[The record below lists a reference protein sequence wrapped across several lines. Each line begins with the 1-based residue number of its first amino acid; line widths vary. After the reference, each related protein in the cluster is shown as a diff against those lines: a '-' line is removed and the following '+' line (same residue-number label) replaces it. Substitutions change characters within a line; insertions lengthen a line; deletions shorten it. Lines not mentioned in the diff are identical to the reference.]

1 MKTNLTKSPTE
12 QCNWTFIRTNSVS
25 GMQRWMVRAVVC
37 SCCLCLGWMHP
48 VKAQGAYTINVAQ
61 TEGKAKVELDY
72 KHMVNAVEFEI
83 TPPLTGVKISQ
94 NGAYVLSIDVNGK
107 ATGNLADHV
116 TGVTGSG
123 SIVFDLSKDG
133 TLPLD
138 PGVYDFKIRMKSNDG
153 CYSENVPFQVMVKQL
168 PVLNL
173 MSPEVFCEN
182 TDFNITGTID
192 PISGAVFK
200 YKWKAVVNGTD
211 EEKRKV
217 NLSQGTESGEID
229 YVAGVNI
236 AEKVTNK
243 NTKPVEITYTVTP
256 IVYYGNFK
264 VEGKAKS
271 VNITVNPQL
280 DLNLSTVTK
289 VLCNNGTTAIEL
301 SSHLTGGSVNQ
312 VSWTKRLVSG
322 SVPGLS
328 TAPSASFNFPKTIA
342 ETLTNDGNAPAVVK
356 YEITQTYT
364 NTKTCTTKDS
374 IEITVNPTPVVTS
387 ISDQTVCSGNAATV
401 TLATTISRAEV
412 KYKIEVAGGEQ
423 VEGEQGTSVD
433 AAAGDWSTGN
443 LTLAAGTTTP
453 QELTYTV
460 TPKIGSCE
468 GTPVTFTV
476 TVNPSLNVTVDQAKD
491 TICMGNTAAITLNSG
506 VSGVNVVYNIT
517 YEANPNIGGLTAIP
531 AQTAVNGA
539 SLTWTTP
546 VLTNTTGELQ
556 TVKYTITPSV
566 GGTCNGTP
574 VTYEVTVVPAIT
586 LDDIS
591 ALGAICSKDGIGAID
606 FTSPGLQPSVTDHIV
621 YSWNFKYNSSELD
634 IVAPAGVTIENTG
647 ETPAD
652 KIATGTGAFTIV
664 TVTNK
669 ADAQKSVTVTVQ
681 AKYKGLD
688 CAVSVEKTFEV
699 KVNPQ
704 PSFELGK

>member
-12 QCNWTFIRTNSVS
+12 QCNGAFIRTKSVS
-25 GMQRWMVRAVVC
+25 GMQRWMVRAAVC
-37 SCCLCLGWMHP
+37 CCCLCFGWMHP
-48 VKAQGAYTINVAQ
+48 VKAQGAYTLNVAQ

-72 KHMVNAVEFEI
+72 KRMVNAVAFEI

-94 NGAYVLSIDVNGK
+94 NGAYVLSIDANGK
-107 ATGNLADHV
+107 AIGSLADHI
-116 TGVTGSG
+116 TGETGNG
-123 SIVFDLSKDG
+123 SIIFDLSKDG

-138 PGVYDFKIRMKSNDG
+138 PGVYDFQIRMKSNDG
-153 CYSENVPFQVMVKQL
+153 CYSEDVPFQVVVKQL

-173 MSPEVFCEN
+173 MSPDVFCEN
-182 TDFNITGTID
+182 TDFNLTGTID

-211 EEKRKV
+211 EEKEKV
-217 NLSQGTESGEID
+217 NLSQGTESGEIE
-229 YVAGVNI
+229 YAAGVNI
-236 AEKVTNK
+236 TEKVTNK
-243 NTKPVEITYTVTP
+243 NIKPVEITYTVTP
-256 IVYYGNFK
+256 IAYYGNFK

-280 DLNLSTVTK
+280 DLNLSAITK

-342 ETLTNDGNAPAVVK
+342 ETLTNDGNAPAIVK

-364 NTKTCTTKDS
+364 NTKMCTIKDS
-374 IEITVNPTPVVTS
+374 IEITVNPTPVVTM
-387 ISDQTVCSGNAATV
+387 IGNQTVCSGDAAIV
-401 TLATTISRAEV
+401 TLATTISGAEV
-412 KYKIEVAGGEQ
+412 KYKIGVVGGEQ
-423 VEGEQGTSVD
+423 IEGEQGTSVD
-433 AAAGDWSTGN
+433 VAAGDWSTGN
-443 LTLAAGTTTP
+443 LTLTAGTTTP

-460 TPKIGSCE
+460 TPKIGNCE

-476 TVNPSLNVTVDQAKD
+476 TVNPSLNMTVDQAKD
-491 TICMGNTAAITLNSG
+491 TICTGNTAAITLNSG
-506 VSGVNVVYNIT
+506 VSGVDVVYNIT

-556 TVKYTITPSV
+556 TVKYTITPSM
-566 GGTCNGTP
+566 GGMCNGTP
-574 VTYEVTVVPAIT
+574 VTYEVTVVPLIT
-586 LDDIS
+586 IEDIA
-591 ALGAICSKDGIGAID
+591 ALGAICSKDGVGAVD
-606 FTSPGLQPSVTDHIV
+606 FTSPGLQSSVTDHIV
-621 YSWNFKYNSSELD
+621 YSWSFKYNSSELD

-647 ETPAD
+647 ETPTD
-652 KIATGTGAFTIV
+652 KIATGTGTFTII

-681 AKYKGLD
+681 ARYKGLD